1 MFRPRFAGWWFIAS
15 RPGRVAGARPR
26 NRDRLDPLRFAPG
39 ILVAAGLSFLAD
51 DLATI
56 IGIDLMGLPR
66 SPISPV
72 MMAIVLGVLV
82 RNTIGLSPA
91 FEPGVRF
98 CLVRVLR
105 LGIVLLGIRLSLGQ
119 VGVIGIRSLPIIIG
133 SVAAALLIV
142 TSISVGAGL
151 TPRLGTLIA
160 VGTSVCGATAIVAT
174 APAVGARDDEVSY
187 SVACITV
194 TGVIAMLV
202 YPFEA
207 HWWFAA
213 DPFRSGLFLGAA
225 VHETAQV
232 VGSGLVYQEYFGDAA
247 ALDAATVTK
256 LVRNL
261 GMLVIIP
268 LMSMVYHRRAGS
280 GHAAPRWWS
289 MIPLFVVGFAGMSL
303 LRTVGDMADPAF
315 GFLAVERWGSIV
327 GLTKHLAE
335 ICLAIAMAV
344 VGLGTSMAG
353 IRKIGFRPLAVGIL
367 SAMLV
372 GAVSVTLIGLLY
384 GRRFL
389 TDSTAPETVGSNLP
403 CRCEHRYNSRR
414 RDNMSPA
421 SWSVEAGINGGEPDT
436 RWTMQSLPAAG
447 RNSSVS

>member
-1 MFRPRFAGWWFIAS
+1 M
-15 RPGRVAGARPR
+15 
-26 NRDRLDPLRFAPG
+26 RFAPG
-39 ILVAAGLSFLAD
+39 ILLAAGLSFLAD

-56 IGIDLMGLPR
+56 IGVDLMGLPR

-160 VGTSVCGATAIVAT
+160 VGTSVCGATAIAAT

-202 YPFEA
+202 YPFAA

-232 VGSGLVYQEYFGDAA
+232 IGSGLVYQEYFGDAA

-268 LMSMVYHRRAGS
+268 LMSIVYHRRTANRQ
-280 GHAAPRWWS
+280 AAPRWWS

-303 LRTVGDMADPAF
+303 FRTVGDIGDRAF
-315 GFLAVERWGSIV
+315 ELLTVEQWRFAIDT
-327 GLTKHLAE
+327 TKQAAE
-335 ICLAIAMAV
+335 LCLGIAMAA
-344 VGLGTSMAG
+344 VGLGTSIAG
-353 IRKIGFRPLAVGIL
+353 IRKIGLRPFAVGIV
-367 SAMLV
+367 SAVLV
-372 GAVSVTLIGLLY
+372 GIVSVTLIGLFY
-384 GRRFL
+384 
-389 TDSTAPETVGSNLP
+389 
-403 CRCEHRYNSRR
+403 
-414 RDNMSPA
+414 
-421 SWSVEAGINGGEPDT
+421 
-436 RWTMQSLPAAG
+436 
-447 RNSSVS
+447 